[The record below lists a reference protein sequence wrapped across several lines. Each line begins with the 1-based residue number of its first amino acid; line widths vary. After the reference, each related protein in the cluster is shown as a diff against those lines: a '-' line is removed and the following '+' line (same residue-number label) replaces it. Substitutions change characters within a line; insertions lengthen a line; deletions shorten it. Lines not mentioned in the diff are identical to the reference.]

1 MGQNQ
6 KFRRNQLQLVGVW
19 NMQQTNSD
27 TAFI

>member
-6 KFRRNQLQLVGVW
+6 KFRRNLLQLVGVW